1 MKIAVIEKY
10 KCSHSSYR
18 AGRSGGEWDYE
29 DTSSYSYNYY
39 FYSDQ
44 KEIGEIEYRIIH
56 NFLKSQNKSYTEHTY
71 DINEEHILYDC
82 ERTSIL
88 AEKLNCQIFEPGIS
102 YKSVFE
108 HKIYP
113 KYIIGSFSMP
123 NPDYVNRPPLWESYT
138 TEIIEHD
145 TLPVIKYRKL
155 VKDQDYWKGTDE
167 RGVAVR
173 LDKDGN
179 LCHGWGYNELKI
191 STLLVDRLIESGYSH
206 IIAVRGNE
214 WGVID
219 MKGNFVVKYQQY
231 PIKEFYYDF
240 CTVELNGY
248 SSCINLEGE
257 LLMPFTAQELVIRD
271 SRYAEAIYGDLK
283 LLYDLLIPKL
293 VLVEKYDYIEEI
305 SDSLIVIRKVN
316 GTVEIYNHD
325 SLKLN
330 DETIEDVTIDV
341 TNNIVAKTTEGWIIY
356 DSNANILFKD
366 NERKYSSVKI
376 TKDGYISLAQ
386 LNQNNYPI
394 YGVAELNGNI
404 LLPCYSDSPIK
415 VFQYK
420 GELYYILNKYKKAY
434 ICNSKGQ
441 IVSPK
446 YDFISK
452 GREGICIA
460 FEGRFIRNSDGE
472 ISGENG
478 IFYAI
483 SLDGHVKFTIRC
495 QYLYSFRNGY
505 ATIKQD
511 YYYGKV
517 NTKGEIVIP
526 PKYDAVGTF
535 KCGLV
540 AACKYGMWGYLDEAN
555 NIVIG
560 FQYKA
565 AEDFDEEGK
574 AQVQEKGFCATIN
587 TKGELLS
594 EWERDPDFVRGS
606 SYDSIDEDTY
616 IRDGLVE
623 AFNGDSSNYW
633 NID

>member
-10 KCSHSSYR
+10 KCTHNSYR
-18 AGRSGGEWDYE
+18 TGGKWDYE
-29 DTSSYSYNYY
+29 DASSYSYNYY

-44 KEIGEIEYRIIH
+44 KEIGEEEYRVIH
-56 NFLKSQNKSYTEHTY
+56 NFLKSHTKSYTEDTY
-71 DINEEHILYDC
+71 GRDEEHLLYDC
-82 ERTSIL
+82 ERSSIL

-102 YKSVFE
+102 PKSVFE
-108 HKIYP
+108 HKI
-113 KYIIGSFSMP
+113 
-123 NPDYVNRPPLWESYT
+123 
-138 TEIIEHD
+138 TEIIEHE

-167 RGVAVR
+167 WGGVC
-173 LDKDGN
+173 LDEDGN
-179 LCHGWGYNELKI
+179 LCHGWGDDEIKI
-191 STLLVDRLIESGYSH
+191 STLLVDRLIESGH
-206 IIAVRGNE
+206 RNTIAVRGNE

-219 MKGNFVVKYQQY
+219 NEGNFVVKYQQY
-231 PIKEFYYDF
+231 PIKEVYSDF
-240 CTVELNGY
+240 CTVELNGN
-248 SSCINLEGE
+248 SSCINFAGE
-257 LLMPFTAQELVIRD
+257 LLMPFTPQELVIHN
-271 SRYAEAIYGDLK
+271 SRYAEATYSDLK
-283 LLYDLLIPKL
+283 LLYDLLKPKL
-293 VLVEKYDYIEEI
+293 VLVEKYDYIEQI
-305 SDSLIVIRKVN
+305 TDSLIVIRKVN
-316 GTVEIYNHD
+316 GTVEIYSHD

-330 DETIEDVTIDV
+330 NETIEDVTFVKDMIV
-341 TNNIVAKTTEGWIIY
+341 SKTNKGWIIY
-356 DSNANILFKD
+356 DSNANILFED
-366 NERKYSSVKI
+366 NERKYNSVKI
-376 TKDGYISLAQ
+376 TKDGYISLSQ

-415 VFQYK
+415 VFQDK

-452 GREGICIA
+452 GREGTCIA
-460 FEGRFIRNSDGE
+460 FEGKFTRDLDGE

-511 YYYGKV
+511 YHYGKV

-526 PKYDAVGTF
+526 PKYEAVGAV
-535 KCGLV
+535 KCGLI
-540 AACKYGMWGYLDEAN
+540 AACKYGYWGYLDESN

-594 EWERDPDFVRGS
+594 EWERDPDYVEF
-606 SYDSIDEDTY
+606 SYDSIDEATY
-616 IRDGLVE
+616 IKDGLAE
-623 AFNGDSSNYW
+623 AFNGDPSNYW

>member
-1 MKIAVIEKY
+1 MKIAVIENY

-44 KEIGEIEYRIIH
+44 KEIGETEYRIIH

-113 KYIIGSFSMP
+113 KYIIGSFNMQ
-123 NPDYVNRPPLWESYT
+123 NPDYVNRPPRWESYT

-191 STLLVDRLIESGYSH
+191 STLLVDRLIESRYRN

-248 SSCINLEGE
+248 SSCINLEG
-257 LLMPFTAQELVIRD
+257 
-271 SRYAEAIYGDLK
+271 
-283 LLYDLLIPKL
+283 
-293 VLVEKYDYIEEI
+293 
-305 SDSLIVIRKVN
+305 
-316 GTVEIYNHD
+316 
-325 SLKLN
+325 
-330 DETIEDVTIDV
+330 
-341 TNNIVAKTTEGWIIY
+341 
-356 DSNANILFKD
+356 
-366 NERKYSSVKI
+366 
-376 TKDGYISLAQ
+376 
-386 LNQNNYPI
+386 
-394 YGVAELNGNI
+394 
-404 LLPCYSDSPIK
+404 
-415 VFQYK
+415 
-420 GELYYILNKYKKAY
+420 
-434 ICNSKGQ
+434 
-441 IVSPK
+441 
-446 YDFISK
+446 
-452 GREGICIA
+452 
-460 FEGRFIRNSDGE
+460 
-472 ISGENG
+472 
-478 IFYAI
+478 
-483 SLDGHVKFTIRC
+483 
-495 QYLYSFRNGY
+495 
-505 ATIKQD
+505 
-511 YYYGKV
+511 
-517 NTKGEIVIP
+517 
-526 PKYDAVGTF
+526 
-535 KCGLV
+535 
-540 AACKYGMWGYLDEAN
+540 
-555 NIVIG
+555 
-560 FQYKA
+560 
-565 AEDFDEEGK
+565 
-574 AQVQEKGFCATIN
+574 
-587 TKGELLS
+587 
-594 EWERDPDFVRGS
+594 
-606 SYDSIDEDTY
+606 
-616 IRDGLVE
+616 
-623 AFNGDSSNYW
+623 
-633 NID
+633 